1 VKGNNHCL
9 LAELYATY
17 KNAAVFRNGGFLNII
32 VTNTVMINPWKF
44 NNLPAYFTCGMC
56 LISKVAPFV
65 RKCVAL
71 FSGEGK

>member
-32 VTNTVMINPWKF
+32 VTNTVMINP
-44 NNLPAYFTCGMC
+44 
-56 LISKVAPFV
+56 
-65 RKCVAL
+65 
-71 FSGEGK
+71 